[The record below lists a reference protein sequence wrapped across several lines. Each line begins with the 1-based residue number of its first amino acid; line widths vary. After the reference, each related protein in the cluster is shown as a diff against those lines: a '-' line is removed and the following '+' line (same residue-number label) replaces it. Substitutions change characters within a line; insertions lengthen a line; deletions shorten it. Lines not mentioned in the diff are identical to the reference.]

1 MIDSRSNIEGET
13 PLFYASNKR
22 LKRANRSYISIIID
36 YIKKLSTWS
45 VDYDN
50 LSRILYRI
58 ISFKLKAFVG
68 YLLAAMS
75 QQVKA
80 IKKRVW
86 VTR

>member
-1 MIDSRSNIEGET
+1 MLIFNYRKTS
-13 PLFYASNKR
+13 L
-22 LKRANRSYISIIID
+22 LK
-36 YIKKLSTWS
+36 
-45 VDYDN
+45 
-50 LSRILYRI
+50 
-58 ISFKLKAFVG
+58 FVG